1 MNKENNRSRVCR
13 GANHSSIFQVQSF
26 NSNLLKGPNLLS
38 NLTVV
43 IMRFCEN
50 QISTCADIEQMFLQV
65 KNEPKVLPFLRFLWK
80 NNGHIETYKDTSQKF
95 SATNSSYIPSYA
107 LRRSAQGNEKTYPGV
122 QKVMERNIY
131 LDDLYL
137 AISSSD
143 EASKNVFETRNVL
156 AIGGFNLTEYNSNIQ
171 QIFGLLNPD
180 IRLNPEI
187 SAPKCKRF
195 LIYPGF
201 RKPLH
206 FLQSKNC
213 SIGYNST

>member
-1 MNKENNRSRVCR
+1 MLHHPVNNENKPGRFCR
-13 GANHSSIFQVQSF
+13 GANHSSIFQGQSF

-43 IMRFCEN
+43 IMSFCEN
-50 QISTCADIEQMFLQV
+50 RILLCSDIEQIFLQV
-65 KNEPKVLPFLRFLWK
+65 KSEPKVRPFLRFLWK
-80 NNGHIETYKDTSQKF
+80 NNGHIETYKDTSQMF

-143 EASKNVFETRNVL
+143 GASKNVFETRNVL
-156 AIGGFNLTEYNSNIQ
+156 ATGGFNLTE
-171 QIFGLLNPD
+171 
-180 IRLNPEI
+180 
-187 SAPKCKRF
+187 
-195 LIYPGF
+195 
-201 RKPLH
+201 
-206 FLQSKNC
+206 
-213 SIGYNST
+213 